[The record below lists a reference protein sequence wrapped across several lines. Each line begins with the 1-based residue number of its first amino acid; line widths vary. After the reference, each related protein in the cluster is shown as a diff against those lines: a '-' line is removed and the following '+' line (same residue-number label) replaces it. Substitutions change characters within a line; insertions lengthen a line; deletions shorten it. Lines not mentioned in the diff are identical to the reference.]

1 MPYVNISSKYKNS
14 RFVEYLTIHDTNNYM
29 VTEDEDD
36 KLFADGLRN
45 PEKREIIYVY
55 LDEKA

>member
-1 MPYVNISSKYKNS
+1 MSSKYKNS
-14 RFVEYLTIHDTNNYM
+14 RFVEYLTIHDTNEYM
-29 VTEDEDD
+29 TTEEEDD
-36 KLFADGLRN
+36 KLYAGGLRN

>member
-1 MPYVNISSKYKNS
+1 MPYVNMSSKYKNS
-14 RFVEYLTIHDTNNYM
+14 RFVEYLTIHDTNEYM
-29 VTEDEDD
+29 TTEEEDD
-36 KLFADGLRN
+36 KLYAGGLRN